1 MDGEQLNQVLTDHS
15 LWLSSNGK
23 QGKRA
28 GLSGANLTGVDLSG
42 ADLTRANLSWAN
54 LHRANLS
61 WADLSGADLTRA
73 NLSWANLTGAN
84 LTGANLTGA
93 YPRGANLTEV
103 NLTDAYL
110 HRADLTG
117 AELGPQIRECL
128 TFEGAQV
135 SEDQL
140 AWLCLHPLFG
150 EWQDSLEVVPARD
163 RNAHHVTLPGP
174 GPSDARANPPRM

>member
-1 MDGEQLNQVLTDHS
+1 MDGEQLKQVLTDHS

-28 GLSGANLTGVDLSG
+28 GLSGSNLTG
-42 ADLTRANLSWAN
+42 
-54 LHRANLS
+54 
-61 WADLSGADLTRA
+61 ADLSGADLTRA

-84 LTGANLTGA
+84 LTGAYLTGA

-150 EWQDSLEVVPARD
+150 EWQDSLKVVPARE
-163 RNAHHVTLPGP
+163 TEMPTT
-174 GPSDARANPPRM
+174 